1 MPSQIVVIMLSRR
14 SQRHTFGSRHEWYR
28 YGWMAGC
35 NLESVVIHISL
46 RLSCVVAAVVVVA
59 VTIVAFFWKFKLNL
73 FFFLLIF
80 MIMLFLF
87 TVSFVRSFVCYLF
100 VFVIRNRFGWCRIGS
115 ILCRILSLLSVYSR
129 SKYSV
134 KHLVR
139 YWLQVHSRIIKG
151 LPLPCPALPCL
162 TPTTIDD
169 SRPCLSR

>member
-1 MPSQIVVIMLSRR
+1 MCCCCCCCCRR
-14 SQRHTFGSRHEWYR
+14 Y
-28 YGWMAGC
+28 YC
-35 NLESVVIHISL
+35 CI
-46 RLSCVVAAVVVVA
+46 
-59 VTIVAFFWKFKLNL
+59 FFWKFKLNL

-162 TPTTIDD
+162 ALPRQQSMIVGPVSPVKQALCWHTAGSQSTELNRRVMMMVGNSEAPTLTARYCWWIFDV
-169 SRPCLSR
+169 